1 MNLDTF
7 ARQKYL
13 SIESYRKDGTAVRTP
28 VWFAQEGET
37 LYVWTRADSG
47 KAKRIRREGRIRI
60 APCKADGTLLG
71 EWIEARAQAD
81 ASPEALAH
89 VQALMRRKYGLAFLF
104 FRLLGRG
111 RAYTALVIRPQMAE
125 LGQQQSRPF
134 YVLIEKVET
143 PARERN
149 SPILYS
155 SFLILL
161 KARSSAGSVRY
172 WELK

>member
-13 SIESYRKDGTAVRTP
+13 SIESYRKNGAAVRTP
-28 VWFAQEGET
+28 VWFAREGET
-37 LYVWTRADSG
+37 LYVWTQADSG

-60 APCKADGTLLG
+60 APCTASGAPLG

-81 ASPEALAH
+81 ASPKALAH

-111 RAYTALVIRPQMAE
+111 RAYTALVI
-125 LGQQQSRPF
+125 
-134 YVLIEKVET
+134 
-143 PARERN
+143 
-149 SPILYS
+149 
-155 SFLILL
+155 
-161 KARSSAGSVRY
+161 
-172 WELK
+172 

>member
-1 MNLDTF
+1 MNLDAF

-13 SIESYRKDGTAVRTP
+13 SIESYRKNGAAVRTP

-60 APCKADGTLLG
+60 APCTASGALLG
-71 EWIEARAQAD
+71 EWVEAHATAD
-81 ASPEALAH
+81 ASSEALDH

-111 RAYTALVIRPQMAE
+111 RAYTALVIRPQTAD
-125 LGQQQSRPF
+125 R
-134 YVLIEKVET
+134 
-143 PARERN
+143 
-149 SPILYS
+149 
-155 SFLILL
+155 
-161 KARSSAGSVRY
+161 
-172 WELK
+172 

>member
-1 MNLDTF
+1 MNLDAF

-13 SIESYRKDGTAVRTP
+13 SIESYRKNGAAVRTP

-37 LYVWTRADSG
+37 LYVWTQADSG

-60 APCKADGTLLG
+60 APCTASGALLG

-111 RAYTALVIRPQMAE
+111 RAYTALALRPQTADC
-125 LGQQQSRPF
+125 
-134 YVLIEKVET
+134 
-143 PARERN
+143 
-149 SPILYS
+149 
-155 SFLILL
+155 
-161 KARSSAGSVRY
+161 
-172 WELK
+172 